1 MSDTKDKNALPN
13 PEDLTPEQR
22 ANILKALDVFGRFLV
37 EDAKK
42 EDNKFAGGGFVDK
55 AVYAAEVDPRVNLMK
70 QVRAK
75 MEEGGLVDDFENLD
89 EEGQIKYFISLLTPP
104 TDSMQAYMREQL
116 EVDLAKLQKTRAK

>member
-13 PEDLTPEQR
+13 PEDLTPDQR

-42 EDNKFAGGGFVDK
+42 EDNKFAAGGFVDK

-75 MEEGGLVDDFENLD
+75 MEEGGLVNDFENLD